1 MTEPNHRVLG
11 RVRGACAAVA
21 AAALLLVAPLA
32 AANEEL
38 VALQGDPTQWV
49 MPNANYAGWNYSELD
64 AINVDNVHDL
74 RVEWTFQTGVN
85 DSHEGQ
91 IIVVGDTMY
100 LLTPKPNVLYALD
113 LTRNGVVKWSF
124 APDMP
129 DLAQAIAAACCG
141 AQSRGVSY
149 ADGKLVFNTLDGQ
162 LFGVDAENGEVL
174 WRTEVVNLD
183 IAETTTTAPLII
195 HNHAIIGVAGGEYGV
210 RGWVAAFD
218 LDTGEEV
225 WKWYNTGPND
235 EMGIGERFQPFYAA
249 DQLES
254 PGTDT
259 WYGDSW
265 RTGGG
270 TVWGWWSYDPELD
283 YFYYSTGNCGPWN
296 PDYRRDP
303 ATAPDFEG
311 YPNKYCAGLIAR
323 DGTTG
328 ELIWGLS
335 LTPQDQWD
343 LDEPGTNVLVDLE
356 IDGVMRQTIVKPAR
370 NGFFYV
376 IDRVTGEYITEP
388 WTFTSVNWATGF
400 DMETG
405 QPIIN
410 PEKEIYTDVP
420 VTDVCPWIAG
430 RNWENDAFSP
440 RTGLIYFTA
449 VNVCGNFTAIEGDYR
464 PGENYILFQFQGSY
478 TGSDYDWRKNVL
490 AVDPASGEIV
500 WSEPWYGSGGGIWS
514 KPIMATAGDLLFQ
527 GTEEGE
533 FVARHAG
540 TGERLWSFRTGTDF
554 RNSAST
560 YVGPDGRQYV
570 AVIGSG
576 APVNANLAADAP
588 EDAAGRYRRAS
599 ATVYVF
605 ALPN

>member
-1 MTEPNHRVLG
+1 MQRFNQRWRSVVLA
-11 RVRGACAAVA
+11 VMVACLMVP
-21 AAALLLVAPLA
+21 AALANDELLSLQQDA
-32 AANEEL
+32 A
-38 VALQGDPTQWV
+38 QWV

-64 AINVDNVHDL
+64 QVNADNVADL
-74 RVEWTFQTGVN
+74 RVAWTFQTGVN

-91 IIVVGDTMY
+91 VIVVGDTMY

-113 LTRNGVVKWSF
+113 LTRDGVVKWSF

-129 DLAQAIAAACCG
+129 DLAQAIASACCG

-149 ADGKLVFNTLDGQ
+149 VDGKLLFNTLDGQ

-195 HNHAIIGVAGGEYGV
+195 DDLAIIGVSGGEYGV

-218 LDTGEEV
+218 INTGEQV
-225 WKWYNTGPND
+225 WKWYNTGPD
-235 EMGIGERFQPFYAA
+235 GEMGITDRFQPFYAA
-249 DQLES
+249 DQVANPGES
-254 PGTDT
+254 T

-270 TVWGWWSYDPELD
+270 TVWGWWSYDPELN

-303 ATAPDFEG
+303 ATAPDFET
-311 YPNKYCAGLIAR
+311 YSSKYCAGLLAR

-343 LDEPGTNVLVDLE
+343 LDEPGGNPLVDLE

-370 NGFFYV
+370 NGMFYV
-376 IDRVTGEYITEP
+376 IDRVTGEYILEP
-388 WTFTSVNWATGF
+388 WAFTSVNWNVGF
-400 DMETG
+400 DMATG
-405 QPIIN
+405 QPIMN
-410 PEKEIYTDVP
+410 DDKVMYTDVP
-420 VTDVCPWIAG
+420 VTNVCPWIAG
-430 RNWENDAFSP
+430 RNWENDAYSP

-449 VNVCGNFTAIEGDYR
+449 VNVCGDFTAVEGDYR
-464 PGENYILFQFQGSY
+464 PGENYILTSFQGSY
-478 TGSDYDWRKNVL
+478 TGADYDWRKNVM
-490 AVDPASGEIV
+490 AVNPATGEIV

-514 KPIMATAGDLLFQ
+514 KPIMSTAGDLIFQ
-527 GTEEGE
+527 GTQEGE
-533 FVARHAG
+533 FVARDAR

-554 RNSAST
+554 RNSPST
-560 YVGPDGRQYV
+560 YIGPDGQQYV
-570 AVIGSG
+570 VVIGSG
-576 APVNANLAADAP
+576 APLNANLAVDAA
-588 EDAAGRYRRAS
+588 EDAEARYRRAS

-605 ALPN
+605 SLPR